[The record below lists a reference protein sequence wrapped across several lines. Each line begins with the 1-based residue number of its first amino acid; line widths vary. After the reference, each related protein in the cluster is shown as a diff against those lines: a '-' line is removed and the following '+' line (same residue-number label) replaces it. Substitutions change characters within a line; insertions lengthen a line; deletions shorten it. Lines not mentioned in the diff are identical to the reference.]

1 MEGSLVAYK
10 VFTNGS
16 VLNASEINDNLMN
29 QSVMV
34 FSNSTAR
41 AAALTAPT
49 EGMLTWLEDV
59 NRYEYRNGSGAWVT
73 LASPSGLTRLATQ
86 SFTSSSAVNIDNV
99 FSATYNAYKVIL
111 SSTASGSINVGVRF
125 RTGGT
130 AAATNYNQQYMQG
143 GGTGVSAGRD
153 SGAVRLNIGGFGT
166 TGGFQDYT
174 IHGVALAQPTW
185 GVATYAS
192 PGVSVGVAGFYHST
206 ATSYDGLGLI
216 FDAATTGEVRIYG
229 LENA

>member
-59 NRYEYRNGSGAWVT
+59 NRYEYRNGSGAWVA
-73 LASPSGLTRLATQ
+73 LASPSGLVRLATQ
-86 SFTSSSAVNIDNV
+86 TFTSATAVNIDNV

-111 SSTASGSINVGVRF
+111 SATVSGAINVGVRY
-125 RTGGT
+125 RVGGT
-130 AAATNYNQQYMQG
+130 AATTNYNQQFIQG
-143 GGTGVSAGRD
+143 SGTGVSAGRD
-153 SGAVRLNIGGFGT
+153 TSATRFNIGGMNT
-166 TGGFQDYT
+166 TGGFQEWT

-185 GVATYAS
+185 GVVNYAA
-192 PGVSVGVAGFYHST
+192 PGIINGVNGNYHST
-206 ATSYDGLGLI
+206 ATAYDGLALI

>member
-59 NRYEYRNGSGAWVT
+59 NRYEYRSGAGTWVT
-73 LASPSGLTRLATQ
+73 LMNPSGLVKLAQQT
-86 SFTSSSAVNIDNV
+86 FTAATSIIIDNV
-99 FSATYNAYKVIL
+99 FSATYNSYQIVVSAT
-111 SSTASGSINVGVRF
+111 SSAASAVLLNYRVGGVNA
-125 RTGGT
+125 TTNYNHNTIGV
-130 AAATNYNQQYMQG
+130 AAATGFTVNAAG
-143 GGTGVSAGRD
+143 AVSARIGRWD
-153 SGAVRLNIGGFGT
+153 T
-166 TGGFQDYT
+166 TGGLCTTT
-174 IHGVALAQPTW
+174 IHGVALPQR
-185 GVATYAS
+185 TY
-192 PGVSVGVAGFYHST
+192 GVSLATDSSISTELSGHNHTT
-206 ATSYDGLGLI
+206 ATAYDGFRI
-216 FDAATTGEVRIYG
+216 VVPSSTGEIRVYG
-229 LENA
+229 LEN